1 MKLHSFVIPVYNE
14 EAGIPALVERLRVV
28 MEKISDS
35 CEVIFVNDGSRD
47 RSGDLLDAV
56 HEEDTRFKVVHLS
69 RNFGHQVAITAGLE
83 FAAGDTV
90 TMIDADL
97 QDPPEVALEFLA
109 KWREGFEVV
118 YGVRSDREGETFFK
132 LFTAQIFYRLF
143 RSINSFEMPV
153 DAGDFRLLDRKVVD
167 ALLSLPERS
176 RYLRGLVSWVG
187 FRQVGI
193 PYRREK
199 RFSGHTNYTLAKM
212 FRLAIDGVTSFS
224 LMPLRIATTLGIAVS
239 SLSFLAI
246 LYAGYLR
253 FFTDRTVQGW
263 TSLILVTLFLGGVQ
277 LFALGIIGEYV
288 GRVLEEARGRPLYF
302 VGRLTGMKA
311 KERELP
317 AKVRRVS

>member
-1 MKLHSFVIPVYNE
+1 MALHSFVIPVFNE
-14 EAGIPALVERLRVV
+14 EPGIPALVERLLQV
-28 MEKISDS
+28 MGKIAEP

-47 RSGDLLDAV
+47 RSGELLDLV
-56 HEEDTRFKVVHLS
+56 HEKDSRFKVVHLS

-109 KWREGFEVV
+109 KWRQGYEVV
-118 YGVRSDREGETFFK
+118 YGVRSDREGETAFK
-132 LFTAQIFYRLF
+132 LLTAQIFYRFF

-187 FRQVGI
+187 YNQIGI
-193 PYRREK
+193 SYRREK
-199 RFSGHTNYTLAKM
+199 RFSGTTNYTLAKM
-212 FRLAIDGVTSFS
+212 LRLAIDGVTSFS
-224 LMPLRIATTLGIAVS
+224 LMPLRIATTLGILVS
-239 SLSFLAI
+239 TCSFVAI
-246 LYAGYLR
+246 LYAGYLK
-253 FFTDRTVQGW
+253 FFTERTVQGW

-302 VGRLTGMKA
+302 VGKLTGMKA
-311 KERELP
+311 RARP
-317 AKVRRVS
+317 ADIQSRRAA